1 MCPENSALSALVLD
15 VYTGM
20 KPFGVKLA
28 SFIGPVPTGLGSTN
42 VAGLPID
49 FQMCSGTIAV
59 PAMDCRL
66 VNCGVAK
73 LSTTLLPDALTW
85 SYFTPLRLTAAV
97 FFSML
102 KVKTTSAGVNGW
114 PSFHFTPWRIA
125 KVSVF
130 PPLDH

>member
-1 MCPENSALSALVLD
+1 
-15 VYTGM
+15 M
-20 KPFGVKLA
+20 KPCGVKLP
-28 SFIGPVPTGLGSTN
+28 SFIGPVPTGLGSAN
-42 VAGLPID
+42 VAGLPTD

-59 PAMDCRL
+59 PAMFCRL

-73 LSTTLLPDALTW
+73 VSTTLLPDALTL
-85 SYFTPLRLTAAV
+85 SYFTPLRLTAALA
-97 FFSML
+97 FSML

-130 PPLDH
+130 PPLDHA

>member
-1 MCPENSALSALVLD
+1 
-15 VYTGM
+15 M
-20 KPFGVKLA
+20 KLP
-28 SFIGPVPTGLGSTN
+28 SFIGPVPTGLGSAN
-42 VAGLPID
+42 VAGLLTD

-73 LSTTLLPDALTW
+73 LSTTLLPDAVTL
-85 SYFTPLRLTAAV
+85 SYFTPFRLTAALA
-97 FFSML
+97 FSML
-102 KVKTTSAGVNGW
+102 KVKTTLAGVNGW

-130 PPLDH
+130 PPLDHA